1 MGDSMNG
8 AVIVWLLAAVIFGV
22 AESATVVLV
31 SIWMAVGAVA
41 AAIAAAFG
49 QNLMVQILIFLV
61 VSAILLVLTAPL
73 SRKFRSKKMEST
85 NADRLIGQEGV
96 VLVPIDAIENKG
108 QVKVLGQIWSASAVD
123 GTAIAQGAKVIVESI
138 EGVRVIV
145 KKKG

>member
-1 MGDSMNG
+1 MNG
-8 AVIVWLLAAVIFGV
+8 AVIVWLLAAVVFGV
-22 AESATVVLV
+22 VESATVVLV

-85 NADRLIGQEGV
+85 NADRLIGQDGV
-96 VLVPIDAIENKG
+96 VLVSIDAIENKG
-108 QVKVLGQIWSASAVD
+108 QVKVLGQIWSASAAD
-123 GTAIAQGAKVIVESI
+123 GVAIAQGEKVIVESI

>member
-1 MGDSMNG
+1 MNG
-8 AVIVWLLAAVIFGV
+8 AVIVWLLAAVVFGV

-96 VLVPIDAIENKG
+96 VLVSIDAIENKG
-108 QVKVLGQIWSASAVD
+108 QVKVLGQIWSVSAAD
-123 GTAIAQGAKVIVESI
+123 GVAIAQGEKVIVESI

>member
-1 MGDSMNG
+1 MNG

-123 GTAIAQGAKVIVESI
+123 GTAIAQGEKVIVESI

-145 KKKG
+145 KKKA

>member
-1 MGDSMNG
+1 MNG
-8 AVIVWLLAAVIFGV
+8 AVIVWLLAAVVFGV

-49 QNLMVQILIFLV
+49 QNLMVQILIFLI

-123 GTAIAQGAKVIVESI
+123 GIAVSQGEKVIVESI

-145 KKKG
+145 KKKD

>member
-1 MGDSMNG
+1 MNG
-8 AVIVWLLAAVIFGV
+8 VVIVWLLAAVVFGV

-49 QNLMVQILIFLV
+49 QNLMVQILIFLI

-123 GTAIAQGAKVIVESI
+123 GIAVSQGEKVIVESI

-145 KKKG
+145 KKKD

>member
-1 MGDSMNG
+1 MNG
-8 AVIVWLLAAVIFGV
+8 VVIVWLLAAVVFGV

-49 QNLMVQILIFLV
+49 QNLMVQILIFLI

-108 QVKVLGQIWSASAVD
+108 QVKVLGQIWSASEVD
-123 GTAIAQGAKVIVESI
+123 GIAVSQGEKVIVESI

-145 KKKG
+145 KKKD